1 MECYIKDVSGTNTHY
16 MGSIDFNQNFSSL
29 GGNPGSFGYWVMSNT
44 APGVNWTK
52 VTGYISGFGT
62 STGQF
67 VAGTKFWTPQ
77 ALFNYTGGGVSYISG
92 WKVTRLAKGIVG
104 RFPNSTTN
112 SGEAWFGRAN
122 DRNRGTYTI
131 QLGGGSASG
140 RTFEVVDYAWSS
152 VMFSVDSGNY
162 ASAAGSFR
170 APIFYDSNN
179 TGYYVDPASTS
190 NVNAMVSYSY
200 QGNGNVGG
208 TGSASWHPS
217 GIYSAGYNWLYGGIN
232 AGGSSVTNMGD
243 ARANIFYDYNN
254 TGYYLDAASTSV
266 FNRISTVRTD
276 NWLYIDNNYGHSVV
290 GVYSSY
296 RYQGVFAMGDSYKLP
311 ADGTS
316 TGSLYGMAWSHPNAG
331 GAAGNLTD
339 HGLLIINN
347 GAFKCAISNSIV
359 ASGNITAYSDERLKT
374 NWRNMPKDY
383 VNRLAQVKVGIYDR
397 TDQDDVTQV
406 GVSAQSFQKLLP
418 EAIMTAKDDMQTL
431 SVNYGGA
438 ALASTVELAKEVVD
452 LRAKV
457 ERLEHLISKLIDV

>member
-1 MECYIKDVSGTNTHY
+1 
-16 MGSIDFNQNFSSL
+16 
-29 GGNPGSFGYWVMSNT
+29 
-44 APGVNWTK
+44 
-52 VTGYISGFGT
+52 
-62 STGQF
+62 
-67 VAGTKFWTPQ
+67 
-77 ALFNYTGGGVSYISG
+77 
-92 WKVTRLAKGIVG
+92 
-104 RFPNSTTN
+104 
-112 SGEAWFGRAN
+112 
-122 DRNRGTYTI
+122 
-131 QLGGGSASG
+131 
-140 RTFEVVDYAWSS
+140 
-152 VMFSVDSGNY
+152 MFSVDSGNY

-397 TDQDDVTQV
+397 TDQEDVTQV

>member
-1 MECYIKDVSGTNTHY
+1 
-16 MGSIDFNQNFSSL
+16 
-29 GGNPGSFGYWVMSNT
+29 MS
-44 APGVNWTK
+44 VNN
-52 VTGYISGFGT
+52 GADG
-62 STGQF
+62 
-67 VAGTKFWTPQ
+67 
-77 ALFNYTGGGVSYISG
+77 
-92 WKVTRLAKGIVG
+92 
-104 RFPNSTTN
+104 
-112 SGEAWFGRAN
+112 
-122 DRNRGTYTI
+122 
-131 QLGGGSASG
+131 LGGGNVYVNSSLQAGSSLRAPIFYDSDNTGYYLDPASGSNLNGTLINNGGTAMTAGWNRNLLLSSSFPVIVFNSASSKYSG
-140 RTFEVVDYAWSS
+140 IGVDYS
-152 VMFSVDSGNY
+152 VADSGFIFWVNGSS
-162 ASAAGSFR
+162 ADVTGTGTITLRINTGNFVTAAGSFRAPIFYDSDNTGFYLDPASSSVLNGLNLTSGVLSLSGVNVMSRGGTWTEFRDPSGATKFWLGNDASIYMNASNYYLRSNDSSATFVDINSSLLQHSTSLR

-179 TGYYVDPASTS
+179 TGYY
-190 NVNAMVSYSY
+190 
-200 QGNGNVGG
+200 
-208 TGSASWHPS
+208 
-217 GIYSAGYNWLYGGIN
+217 
-232 AGGSSVTNMGD
+232 GD
-243 ARANIFYDYNN
+243 F
-254 TGYYLDAASTSV
+254 ASTSV
-266 FNRISTVRTD
+266 FNRIDTVRTN
-276 NWLYIDNNYGHSVV
+276 NWLYIDQNYGHCIV
-290 GVYSSY
+290 GLYNAS

-397 TDQDDVTQV
+397 TDQEDVTQV